1 MKQTTQWIAALFTVA
16 SAGLAMGCGCST
28 EKVRLEPVRERI
40 VEQKICAIQ
49 QPILI
54 SRTSYVTETPS
65 RTFWVAPSKE
75 NPAYVIGN
83 VFTAPFRAITG
94 RSLGEPDV
102 LSSYN
107 YRERLLEPVGERF
120 TTMKSTSC
128 NCAKKHCMTKKVTFH
143 SQTLL
148 PVGERLT
155 TVKVIR
161 TTPLLQP
168 VGEQCMDLKVVHVKP
183 VLMPG
188 GEQCSNLRIIH
199 SKPLLMPVGEKI
211 STIRYLKMQP
221 VLAPVGEQTIIRTTR
236 TYVNPWSSC
245 DY

>member
-16 SAGLAMGCGCST
+16 SAGLALGCGCSS

-40 VEQKICAIQ
+40 IQQNTCSIQ
-49 QPILI
+49 QPVLI
-54 SRTSYVTETPS
+54 TRTRYITECPS

-75 NPAYVIGN
+75 NPPYVIGN
-83 VFTAPFRAITG
+83 VFTAPFRAISG

-107 YRERLLEPVGERF
+107 YREQLLEPVGERF
-120 TTMKSTSC
+120 TTVKSTSC
-128 NCAKKHCMTKKVTFH
+128 GRMHCTTKKITYH
-143 SQTLL
+143 KQMLM

-161 TTPLLQP
+161 TKPLLMP
-168 VGEQCMDLKVVHVKP
+168 VGECSDLRV
-183 VLMPG
+183 
-188 GEQCSNLRIIH
+188 IH

-211 STIRYLKMQP
+211 TTIHYLKMRP
-221 VLAPVGEQTIIRTTR
+221 VLEPVGEQTLIRTTR

-245 DY
+245 D

>member
-40 VEQKICAIQ
+40 IEQKTCAIQ

-54 SRTSYVTETPS
+54 NRTSYVTETPS

-102 LSSYN
+102 VASYN
-107 YRERLLEPVGERF
+107 YRERLLEPVGEKL
-120 TTMKSTSC
+120 TTVTSKSTFLC
-128 NCAKKHCMTKKVTFH
+128 GKKHHMSKKI
-143 SQTLL
+143 TLHRESML
-148 PVGERLT
+148 MPVGERFN

-161 TTPLLQP
+161 TTPLLMP
-168 VGEQCMDLKVVHVKP
+168 VGENCT
-183 VLMPG
+183 
-188 GEQCSNLRIIH
+188 NLEVIH

-211 STIRYLKMQP
+211 ITTRYLKMQP
-221 VLAPVGEQTIIRTTR
+221 VLAPVGEQTIIRK

-245 DY
+245 D